1 MASAND
7 DFGEHLAEAKLLAS
21 GCVTVAPD
29 GVEGLARKIKEVRS
43 QGRVLRV
50 KLGFDPT
57 SPHLHLGHA
66 VVLFKL
72 RRFQEMGHQVVLI
85 IGGFTAQIGDPS
97 GRTKTRPAL
106 TEKEVAA
113 NADTYLA
120 QVGAIL
126 DASKVEIV
134 NNSDWLAG
142 MTFPEVLKLA
152 SKVTA
157 NQLLAKEGFGE
168 RLAKQQPLAL
178 HELFY
183 PVLQGF
189 DSVSVKADVEIG
201 GTDQLFNLL
210 MGRQLQAIH
219 GMETQ
224 VALTMPLL
232 EGTDG
237 VRKMSKS
244 FGNAIGLDDSPEDM
258 FGRTMRLADEL
269 IVKFFELAT
278 TLPAAEIDEV
288 RRQLP
293 PIGNGNPKDA
303 KEKLAHRLVLQF
315 HGEAAAD
322 AALAGWK
329 RVHSERLA
337 PETMPSHVVSAPI
350 ALTKVLVN
358 TGLAASGNQARK
370 LIEGGAVR
378 LDGLKVTEVR
388 LELSVPEA
396 SGRVLSVGRRDDK
409 FVRLVPE
416 SAKA

>member
-1 MASAND
+1 MASENED
-7 DFGEHLAEAKLLAS
+7 LSEMLAEAQLLAS
-21 GCVTVAPD
+21 GCVAVAPD
-29 GVEGLARKIKEVRS
+29 GVDGLARKIKEVRS

-66 VVLFKL
+66 VVLSKL
-72 RRFQEMGHQVVLI
+72 RRFQELGHQVVLI

-97 GRTKTRPAL
+97 GRSQTRPAL
-106 TEKEVAA
+106 TAEEVAA

-126 DASKVEIV
+126 DATKVEIV

-142 MTFPEVLKLA
+142 MTFCEVLKLA
-152 SKVTA
+152 SRVTA

-168 RLAKQQPLAL
+168 RLRNQQPLAL

-210 MGRQLQAIH
+210 MGRQLQSH
-219 GMETQ
+219 FGMSPQ

-258 FGRTMRLADEL
+258 FARTMRLPDNL

-278 TLPAAEIDEV
+278 TLPAEEIEGV
-288 RRQLP
+288 KRQLP
-293 PIGNGNPKDA
+293 PVGNGNPKDA
-303 KEKLAHRLVLQF
+303 KEKLAHRLVFQF
-315 HGEAAAD
+315 HGEAAANL
-322 AALAGWK
+322 ALAGWK
-329 RVHSERLA
+329 RVHSDRLA
-337 PETMPSHVVSAPI
+337 PEQMPSHVVSAPTP
-350 ALTKVLVN
+350 LFKLLV
-358 TGLAASGNQARK
+358 TVGLAKSGNQARG
-370 LIEGGAVR
+370 LIESGAVR
-378 LDGLKVTEVR
+378 LDGEKVTDVR
-388 LELSVPEA
+388 FEFPVPDS
-396 SGRVLSVGRRDDK
+396 SGRVLSVGRREGN
-409 FVRLVPE
+409 FVRLIPG
-416 SAKA
+416 